1 MSRRRA
7 ARDRRRVQVPQLLP
21 QGHHRRPHRLPP
33 LVSRFL
39 ISRHSHHTHTFFLS
53 LSMVNAERRL
63 RARGHNELDEPAFT
77 QPLMY
82 EKIRS
87 RRSVPALYE
96 EHLIVRVP
104 VPCSCPCPL
113 AAPSVLLASRT
124 STRLFQFKGCAPSR
138 CRPSRCLR
146 PQPICWAAP
155 SRELRNGSRI
165 QLEGKP
171 MKFSRVLETT
181 LYPPANN
188 GMTSFCSGRTSSC
201 LAVLGR

>member
-1 MSRRRA
+1 MSMATTPKVRVRLLLSVMTMKVNAGGLADGAIRYPISCRRA

-104 VPCSCPCPL
+104 VPCPCLFAPVSWLL
-113 AAPSVLLASRT
+113 AAPLRSCCLLRGP
-124 STRLFQFKGCAPSR
+124 LHGCCCPS
-138 CRPSRCLR
+138 CR
-146 PQPICWAAP
+146 
-155 SRELRNGSRI
+155 G
-165 QLEGKP
+165 
-171 MKFSRVLETT
+171 
-181 LYPPANN
+181 
-188 GMTSFCSGRTSSC
+188 
-201 LAVLGR
+201 